1 MNTKRKPEKLWLAA
15 ALLLLTGMAQADEV
29 SVAVAANFTE
39 PMKKITAEFE
49 KTSGHKV
56 TLSFGSTG
64 KFYAQV
70 KAGAPF
76 EVLLA
81 ADDETPSKMEQEN
94 LAVKGS
100 HFAYAIGK
108 LVLWSAK
115 EAVVDGNGDI
125 LQQGVKQGSFEHI
138 ALANPKLAPYG
149 AAGVQTLHALGVYDA
164 VAPKIVQGENIA
176 QTYQF
181 IVTGNAQLGFVALS
195 QVIGEDGKIKS
206 GSAWIVPQ
214 KYYTPIRQDAVLLEK
229 GKDKA
234 AAIELLKFLKTP
246 YAVKVIQS
254 YGYDLPK

>member
-1 MNTKRKPEKLWLAA
+1 MNTKRKPGKLWAA
-15 ALLLLTGMAQADEV
+15 ALLLLTGWVQADEV

-56 TLSFGSTG
+56 ALSFGSTG

-81 ADDETPSKMEQEN
+81 ADDETPGKMEQEG
-94 LAVKGS
+94 LAVKDS
-100 HFAYAIGK
+100 RFTYAIGK

-115 EAVVDGNGDI
+115 EAVVDSNGDI
-125 LQQGVKQGSFEHI
+125 LKRGDFEHL
-138 ALANPKLAPYG
+138 AVANPRLAPYG
-149 AAGVQTLHALGVYDA
+149 AAGVQALQALGVYDA
-164 VAPKIVQGENIA
+164 IAPKLVQGENIA

-181 IVTGNAQLGFVALS
+181 IATGNALLGFVALS
-195 QVIGEDGKIKS
+195 QVIGEDGKAKS

-214 KYYTPIRQDAVLLEK
+214 KYYTPIRQDAVLLDK
-229 GKDKA
+229 GKDKTA
-234 AAIELLKFLKTP
+234 AVELLKFLKTS
-246 YAVKVIQS
+246 YAARIIQS
-254 YGYDLPK
+254 YGYGLPK